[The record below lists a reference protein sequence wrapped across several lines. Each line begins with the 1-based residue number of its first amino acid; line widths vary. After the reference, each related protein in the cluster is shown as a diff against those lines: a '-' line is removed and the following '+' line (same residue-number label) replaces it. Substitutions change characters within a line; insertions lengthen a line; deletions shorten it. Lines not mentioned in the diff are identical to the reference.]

1 MSAIA
6 KTQAQKNI
14 TYYVIVALCLILMF
28 FGGYIIPP
36 FAPEVTQLGMQ
47 ILCIFVGMV
56 ILWSTVGGVIWPSI
70 AGVIALG
77 LTPYTTVGEAIT
89 TAISQSTLWQVMMC
103 LALATAIAQSGAGE
117 VVVRWALSRKVM
129 RGRPLLFSF
138 CYLFV
143 LRMISAVSN
152 PLGMILLGWA
162 ILESVA
168 HILKRDLGEKWF
180 RAMSVFTIASCC
192 CGDLIIPFKTWLTAL
207 WNAFGELMGG
217 DLNFMVWFFIVFIFG
232 TLAELF
238 IVGFLKVAK
247 IDVSFLRD
255 IDPEL
260 LKQGSTRM
268 NLRQGAALGT
278 MLVAILLGLSQYIFP
293 AGVIFNTISKTL
305 TMAGVFSVAVVC
317 LVLLKDKEGKP
328 LMDFKKAMA
337 PGAYWGSFFII
348 ASAIPI
354 SSALLTEEA
363 GFSAWLTNVL
373 GPMFE
378 NSSTFQIYLLVMV
391 VVTLLTNVA
400 SNAGIGMMFL
410 PIVIP
415 IALASGTNPFV
426 AGICCIMSANFGLIT
441 PGASSAAALVF
452 GNKEELKLKTTDIM
466 GFGTVFLLFYFVCGA
481 IGFPILDAVIPY

>member
-6 KTQAQKNI
+6 KSAASKNI
-14 TYYVIVALCLILMF
+14 SYYVIVVLCLALMF
-28 FGGYIIPP
+28 FGGLIIPP
-36 FAPEVTQLGMQ
+36 FAPEITQTGMQ

-70 AGVIALG
+70 LGVIALG
-77 LTPYTTVGEAIT
+77 LTPYTTVADAIT

-117 VVVRWALSRKVM
+117 VVVRWALSRKIM

-138 CYLFV
+138 AFLFV

-152 PLGMILLGWA
+152 PLGMILLCWA

-180 RAMSVFTIASCC
+180 RAMSVFGLCSCL

-207 WNAFGELMGG
+207 WKAFGELMGG
-217 DLNFMVWFFIVFIFG
+217 DLNFMVWFFVVFIFG

-238 IVGFLKVAK
+238 FILYLKVSK
-247 IDVSFLRD
+247 TDMSFLRD
-255 IDPEL
+255 IDLEQ
-260 LKQGSTRM
+260 LKQGSTRL
-268 NLRQGAALGT
+268 NLNQGAALGA
-278 MLVAILLGLSQYIFP
+278 MLAAIILGLSQYIFP
-293 AGVIFNTISKTL
+293 AGSFPHQISTTL
-305 TMAGVFSVAVVC
+305 TMAGVFSVAVAI
-317 LVLLKDKEGKP
+317 LVLLKDKQGKP
-328 LMDFKKAMA
+328 IMDFKKAMA

-354 SSALLTEEA
+354 SSALLNEQC

-391 VVTLLTNVA
+391 VVTLLTNIA

-415 IALASGTNPFV
+415 IAMASGTNPFV
-426 AGICCIMSANFGLIT
+426 AGICCIMSANFGLLT
-441 PGASSAAALVF
+441 PGASSAAALIY
-452 GNKEELKLKTTDIM
+452 GSKEDLKLRTRDIM
-466 GFGTVFLLFYFVCGA
+466 GYGWLFILFWFVCGA
-481 IGFPILDAVIPY
+481 IAFPILDGVIPY